1 MSCHSFFRT
10 RSENSLSGMSDQ
22 GSNHFSCNY
31 PRGSKFTAIIEPG
44 QSTEE
49 PTVQGAAGPSA
60 ANIVPAM
67 ADNESNEEILTHDN
81 SEVNNSA
88 QGAEDEETTAADSE
102 VEEIVLHEPGEAE
115 EAIEVIDVGDPVPA
129 VEQEAA
135 EGRPPQRQS
144 PRLPR
149 AVTRLWT
156 RIRARLT
163 RWRHA
168 CHPNC
173 GRVCA
178 NRRRM

>member
-1 MSCHSFFRT
+1 
-10 RSENSLSGMSDQ
+10 MSDQ

-31 PRGSKFTAIIEPG
+31 PRGSKLTAIIEPS
-44 QSTEE
+44 QSAEE
-49 PTVQGAAGPSA
+49 PTVQGAAGPGA

-67 ADNESNEEILTHDN
+67 ADNESNEEILTPDN

-88 QGAEDEETTAADSE
+88 QGGDGEVTDETGREDQAAAAEVDE
-102 VEEIVLHEPGEAE
+102 IILHEPEAE
-115 EAIEVIDVGDPVPA
+115 EVAEVIGVDDPDPA
-129 VEQEAA
+129 LEQEAA
-135 EGRPPQRQS
+135 EGRPPQRHS

-149 AVTRLWT
+149 AVSRLWT